1 MRRTSARLRAAG
13 YYNINEESDAHCLS
27 NISYNEKPVKVFR
40 KRDGNYPNLPHG
52 AKNATQANS
61 YTTPIPAAQP
71 PIPAAQSYVSYPA
84 SVPYDNTRLHSSITN
99 RPRKDSARSS
109 GYMRAIISALFF
121 PMTLLSWIGAKSK
134 SMMMH
139 VGHLVRSRMKKT
151 CGLLVLLI
159 LISLCGWLLSP
170 VLTHFVDFKLPKFLP
185 LQTNTHVDAAEEIK
199 ELIDLDMQDLTGMM
213 SSLGN
218 RIKEVET
225 KNAVVKV
232 LLETSASD
240 RHTQGVK
247 PPSATNNQLTPE
259 IQQAMEKWLS
269 YHIKEQD
276 VFMLDD
282 KRSGRSIGD
291 EMADF
296 ALEVQGAR
304 VITSRCSETYRGSRE
319 FLTLFGYTMLTVDVS
334 PRTVIQGLA
343 PLLPGRCWSF
353 PGAQGTY
360 AITLSH
366 PVKITHVTVDH
377 VSRYNS
383 PSGSINSAPRAFELY
398 GMTDISEKRT
408 LLGTFTYNKGG
419 ESTQTFQLLNPTDDI
434 YRGVEMHV
442 LSNWGQAEY
451 TCLYRLRVHGKIAS
465 T

>member
-1 MRRTSARLRAAG
+1 MRRMSARLRAAG

-71 PIPAAQSYVSYPA
+71 PIPAAKSYVSYPA
-84 SVPYDNTRLHSSITN
+84 SVPYDNTRLHSRYWMSEGLSRWPPINNYNSTTSTTRTSRTIRNTQTTYTYSITN

-185 LQTNTHVDAAEEIK
+185 HQPSTHLDAAEEIK

-383 PSGSINSAPRAFELY
+383 PTGSINSAPKAFELY
-398 GMTDISEKRT
+398 VSAPNTIS
-408 LLGTFTYNKGG
+408 
-419 ESTQTFQLLNPTDDI
+419 
-434 YRGVEMHV
+434 
-442 LSNWGQAEY
+442 
-451 TCLYRLRVHGKIAS
+451 
-465 T
+465 